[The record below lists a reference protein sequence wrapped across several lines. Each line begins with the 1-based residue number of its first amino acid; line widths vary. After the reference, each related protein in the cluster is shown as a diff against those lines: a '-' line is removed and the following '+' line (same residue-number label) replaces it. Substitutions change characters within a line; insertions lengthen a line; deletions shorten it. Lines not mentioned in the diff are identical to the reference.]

1 MKAKMRIFT
10 LIELLVVIAI
20 IAILASML
28 LPVLNKAKEKAK
40 DISCLSNLKQLGHV
54 FNSYS
59 NDWGGRMVINA
70 SRATPNQTIFVFAAG
85 RYLGNNKIWVC
96 PSEKPFDYGN
106 VGSSGQT
113 ADILTYAVIRSA
125 SLPLIAQNAIDINA
139 AKYEYLVL
147 SKVKNPTKYYLAM
160 DGVIILT
167 GPANTYQYG
176 LMAYN
181 STVIPV
187 HLRHGSNLASM
198 LFVDGHA
205 GGQNR
210 SMLRELGFARVAT
223 KYYGIII
230 P

>member
-1 MKAKMRIFT
+1 MKAKKFT
-10 LIELLVVIAI
+10 LIELLVVIGI

-28 LPVLNKAKEKAK
+28 LPLLNKAKEKAK
-40 DISCLSNLKQLGHV
+40 EISCLSNLKQLGQV

-59 NDWGGRMVINA
+59 NDWGGGMVINA
-70 SRATPNQTIFVFAAG
+70 NTPPPNQAISVFAAG
-85 RYLGNNKIWVC
+85 RYLGNNKIWAC

-106 VGSSGQT
+106 VGSSGQ
-113 ADILTYAVIRSA
+113 AANILTYGVIRSIGIPPA
-125 SLPLIAQNAIDINA
+125 MQAAIYINVG
-139 AKYEYLVL
+139 KKEYLIL

-160 DGVIILT
+160 DSVYLSPGSPLDK
-167 GPANTYQYG
+167 YQYG

-181 STVIPV
+181 SPLLPV
-187 HLRHGSNLASM
+187 HLRHGSNLANM